1 PDHALHGRGGATVR
15 PARRD
20 GQGEDRRGGLPPGP
34 HRAILDPRGDR
45 AALPRGRAGHPRRPA
60 RRDRRADRA
69 AARPGT
75 GLCRGRRRGRGR
87 CPCTRAQ
94 ARDRA
99 GAAVLAGGR
108 VPAAD
113 RPVAHRMTAIGRSAG
128 SVPSGAAPGE
138 ISWLSGIARV
148 FEYRLMDY
156 RRTYRSSIFNSF
168 VGPALFL
175 AAMGVGLG
183 TYVDASSTAALNGV
197 SYLAFLAPG
206 LLAATAMQTAS
217 FEATFPIMG
226 GLGWNRVYH
235 AMYAT
240 PIRPMDIALGNLAWI
255 GFRVLLVS
263 SVFVLVTALFGAAAS
278 PMIVLAIPVG
288 VLTGLAFAAPIT
300 AFSAT
305 QRNVNTFNAVFRFG
319 ITPL

>member
-1 PDHALHGRGGATVR
+1 
-15 PARRD
+15 
-20 GQGEDRRGGLPPGP
+20 
-34 HRAILDPRGDR
+34 
-45 AALPRGRAGHPRRPA
+45 
-60 RRDRRADRA
+60 
-69 AARPGT
+69 
-75 GLCRGRRRGRGR
+75 
-87 CPCTRAQ
+87 
-94 ARDRA
+94 
-99 GAAVLAGGR
+99 
-108 VPAAD
+108 
-113 RPVAHRMTAIGRSAG
+113 MTAIGRSAG
-128 SVPSGAAPGE
+128 NVPSGAARGE
-138 ISWLSGIARV
+138 ISLPSGIARV

-183 TYVDASSTAALNGV
+183 TYVDASTTAALDGV

-226 GLGWNRVYH
+226 GLVWNRVYH

-240 PIRPMDIALGNLAWI
+240 PLRPMDIALGNLAWI

-263 SVFVLVTALFGAAAS
+263 SVFVLVTALFGAVVS
-278 PMIVLAIPVG
+278 PLIVLSIPVAI
-288 VLTGLAFAAPIT
+288 LTGMAFAGPIA

-305 QRNVNTFNAVFRFG
+305 QRTVEKFNAVFRFG
-319 ITPL
+319 ITPLFLFSGTFFPVESLPTFLQAIAWFTPLYHGVALSRGLALGTAAEEPLLMLAHALILIAFAAVGAWAAVRTFERKLVRG

>member
-1 PDHALHGRGGATVR
+1 
-15 PARRD
+15 
-20 GQGEDRRGGLPPGP
+20 
-34 HRAILDPRGDR
+34 
-45 AALPRGRAGHPRRPA
+45 
-60 RRDRRADRA
+60 
-69 AARPGT
+69 
-75 GLCRGRRRGRGR
+75 
-87 CPCTRAQ
+87 
-94 ARDRA
+94 
-99 GAAVLAGGR
+99 
-108 VPAAD
+108 
-113 RPVAHRMTAIGRSAG
+113 MTAIGRSAG

-175 AAMGVGLG
+175 VAMGVGLG
-183 TYVDASSTAALNGV
+183 TYVDTTAALGGV

-226 GLGWNRVYH
+226 GLVWNRVYH

-263 SVFVLVTALFGAAAS
+263 SVFVFVTALFGAVVS
-278 PMIVLAIPVG
+278 PLIVLSIPVA
-288 VLTGLAFAAPIT
+288 VLTGMAFAGPIA

-305 QRNVNTFNAVFRFG
+305 QRTVEKFNAVFRFG
-319 ITPL
+319 ITPLFLFSGTFFPVESLPSFLQAVAWLTPLYHGVALSRGLALGTAAEQPLLMLAHAVILFAFAAVGAWAAILTFERKLVRG

>member
-1 PDHALHGRGGATVR
+1 
-15 PARRD
+15 
-20 GQGEDRRGGLPPGP
+20 
-34 HRAILDPRGDR
+34 
-45 AALPRGRAGHPRRPA
+45 
-60 RRDRRADRA
+60 
-69 AARPGT
+69 
-75 GLCRGRRRGRGR
+75 
-87 CPCTRAQ
+87 
-94 ARDRA
+94 
-99 GAAVLAGGR
+99 
-108 VPAAD
+108 
-113 RPVAHRMTAIGRSAG
+113 MTAIGRSAG
-128 SVPSGAAPGE
+128 SVPSGAAQGE

-183 TYVDASSTAALNGV
+183 TYVDASTTAALDGV

-226 GLGWNRVYH
+226 GLVWNRVYH

-240 PIRPMDIALGNLAWI
+240 PLRPMDIALGNLAWI

-263 SVFVLVTALFGAAAS
+263 SVFVLVTALFGAVVS
-278 PMIVLAIPVG
+278 PLIVLSIPVA
-288 VLTGLAFAAPIT
+288 VLTGMAFAGPIA

-305 QRNVNTFNAVFRFG
+305 QRTVEKFNAVFRFG
-319 ITPL
+319 ITPLFLFSGTFFPVESLPTFLQAIAWLTPLYHGVALSRGLALGTAAGEPLLMLAHALILIAFAAVGAWAAVRTFEQKLVRG